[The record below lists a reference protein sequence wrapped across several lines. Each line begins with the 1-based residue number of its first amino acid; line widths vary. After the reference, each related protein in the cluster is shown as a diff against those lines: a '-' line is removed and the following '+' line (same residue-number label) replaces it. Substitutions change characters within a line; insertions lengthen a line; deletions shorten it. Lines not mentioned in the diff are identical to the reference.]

1 VRENPAPRDIARYED
16 KLAVQHGT
24 ERYRLPGPP
33 GRTFGLVSAG
43 QDDTGHGGKG
53 RDADRSDGTTTLTF
67 VNRTGQ
73 RSLNSRIIAAAEEA
87 LARQGFVT
95 PIDVCL
101 GLGWLHDSNVDDWRH
116 GRAVDLEEFL
126 PVHDNRLI
134 DVHVYLHEW
143 ATGHGLQRTAAEYI
157 SVATRAR
164 RELRFLRDGHPAEEA
179 AWRARWVS
187 PDLDDRQRERITKAQ
202 DSRPDLVVISPVRDW
217 TCAQCQGTGDLLIM
231 DEPGPLCLACADLDH
246 LVFLPAGDAALTR
259 RAKKASGLSAVVV
272 RWSRARKRYERQ
284 GVLVEEPAL
293 EQAEQQCLAD
303 EDARMRRRERDRERR
318 AAEDVELVADM
329 ANGIRR
335 LFPRCPALRAEAIAR
350 HASLRG
356 SGRVGRS
363 AAGRSL
369 DEEAIT
375 LAVVASVRHEDTD
388 YDSLL
393 MSGIGREDARDR
405 IRPAVDRVLA
415 AWRSSGR

>member
-1 VRENPAPRDIARYED
+1 
-16 KLAVQHGT
+16 
-24 ERYRLPGPP
+24 
-33 GRTFGLVSAG
+33 
-43 QDDTGHGGKG
+43 
-53 RDADRSDGTTTLTF
+53 
-67 VNRTGQ
+67 VNRTSQ
-73 RSLNSRIIAAAEEA
+73 RSLKSRVIAVAEET
-87 LARQGFVT
+87 LARQGFVA

-101 GLGWLHDSNVDDWRH
+101 GLGWLRDSNVDDWRH
-116 GRAVDLEEFL
+116 GRADDLEEFL
-126 PVHDNRLI
+126 PVHDDRLI
-134 DVHVYLHEW
+134 DVHVYLHHW
-143 ATGHGLQRTAAEYI
+143 ATRRGLQRTAAEYI
-157 SVATRAR
+157 SATRAR
-164 RELRFLRDGHPAEEA
+164 RELRFLRDGHPVEEA

-187 PDLDDRQRERITKAQ
+187 PDLDHRQRERITRAQ
-202 DSRPDLVVISPVRDW
+202 DSRPDLVVISPVRSW

-259 RAKKASGLSAVVV
+259 RAKKASRLSAVVV
-272 RWSRARKRYERQ
+272 RWSQARKRYERQ
-284 GVLVEEPAL
+284 GVLVEEAAL

-318 AAEDVELVADM
+318 AAADVELAADM
-329 ANGIRR
+329 ANEIRR
-335 LFPRCPALRAEAIAR
+335 LFPHCPALRAEAIAR

-415 AWRSSGR
+415 VWRSPGR